1 MKKHIKLLTIGTL
14 LLGGLTGCN
23 DFLDREPLDKVIP
36 EKYFASESDLAA
48 YTINAYPFETVTD
61 AYGINFFGK
70 DNDTDNQASGDSPA
84 FWIPGQKKVPSGE
97 GEWDWSKIRTCN
109 YFFDNTL
116 PKFEAGTITG
126 NQDNVKHY
134 IGEMYV
140 IRAYNYYKLLVSL
153 GDLPIITTALPDIE
167 ETLVESSKRQP
178 RNKVARFILDDLQK
192 ATELLLDKSP
202 GGKNRISKNVAHLLR
217 ARVALFEATWEKY
230 HKGTAFVP
238 NGPGW
243 PGANKDYNANYS
255 FKSGSIEKESEFFFD
270 EAIKAAQIIAE
281 KYNILTANTGVFP
294 QTSSEPEN
302 PYFSMFCDIDM
313 EKYNEVLLWRR
324 YNTGLG
330 VANEVCQYGCVGN
343 NGVGTTKSMIDAF
356 ILKNGE
362 PIYASPMWADENSS
376 YWGDNN
382 IIHITKNRDTR
393 ADIFIKKPGQKNLH
407 TQAGDHGVVEEW
419 GPNITA
425 SSVTEKYNT
434 GYALRKGLNP
444 DGKYTNNTQSIV
456 GSIIFRTAEAYLNY
470 IEAYY
475 ELHGSL
481 DSYAEK
487 YWKAI
492 RRRAGID
499 EDYTKTIRLTDMS
512 KEAETD
518 WGAYSGGEIIDATR
532 YNIRRERRCELMA
545 EGLRSM
551 DLHRWRSMDQMI
563 TKPYHIL
570 GMNLWQEM
578 YGWDWDKDSNGNSI
592 LKEGENVSPRSFS
605 TYLAPYHITANN
617 IVYNGYKWNMA
628 HYLDPIAA
636 EHFLVTSS
644 GGDLDSS
651 PIYQNPG
658 WPMTGGGTPQ

>member
-1 MKKHIKLLTIGTL
+1 MKNHLIYTLSGMLFLLTS
-14 LLGGLTGCN
+14 C
-23 DFLDREPLDKVIP
+23 DAFLNQEPLDQLAPDEYMTTETNV
-36 EKYFASESDLAA
+36 ASYANDQYQMLPTHGTYGYGTFESDQH
-48 YTINAYPFETVTD
+48 
-61 AYGINFFGK
+61 
-70 DNDTDNQASGDSPA
+70 TDNMAAMQPSTLYA
-84 FWIPGQKKVPSGE
+84 PGYWRVGQSDGTWYF
-97 GEWDWSKIRTCN
+97 GNIYRCN
-109 YFFDNTL
+109 YFLENVL
-116 PKFEAGTITG
+116 PAYEANTITG
-126 NQDNVKHY
+126 NRENIRHY
-134 IGEMYV
+134 IGEIYFF
-140 IRAYNYYKLLVSL
+140 RAFDYFERLRTV
-153 GDLPIITTALPDIE
+153 GDFPIITKTYPN
-167 ETLVESSKRQP
+167 ESGILTEISKRSP
-178 RNKVARFILDDLQK
+178 RNEVARFILSDLNTAIEMLKEQ
-192 ATELLLDKSP
+192 SP
-202 GGKNRISKNVAHLLR
+202 DGTKNRVTRDCAILLKS
-217 ARVALFEATWEKY
+217 RVALYEASWLKNF
-230 HKGTAFVP
+230 KGTAFVP
-238 NGPGW
+238 GGPGW
-243 PGANKDYNANYS
+243 AGANKEYNAGYT
-255 FKSGSIEKESEFFFD
+255 FPSGSIDNEINFFFD
-270 EAIKAAQIIAE
+270 EAIAASQIIAD
-281 KYNILTANTGVFP
+281 KHTLTTNTGYFAQNP
-294 QTSSEPEN
+294 EDTEN

-518 WGAYSGGEIIDATR
+518 WGAYPGGEIIDATR

-578 YGWDWDKDSNGNSI
+578 YGWDWYKDSNGNSI

>member
-153 GDLPIITTALPDIE
+153 GDLPIITTALPDVE

-578 YGWDWDKDSNGNSI
+578 YGWDWYKDSNSNSI

>member
-1 MKKHIKLLTIGTL
+1 MQI
-14 LLGGLTGCN
+14 
-23 DFLDREPLDKVIP
+23 FV
-36 EKYFASESDLAA
+36 
-48 YTINAYPFETVTD
+48 D
-61 AYGINFFGK
+61 A
-70 DNDTDNQASGDSPA
+70 DACP
-84 FWIPGQKKVPSGE
+84 V
-97 GEWDWSKIRTCN
+97 
-109 YFFDNTL
+109 
-116 PKFEAGTITG
+116 
-126 NQDNVKHY
+126 V
-134 IGEMYV
+134 
-140 IRAYNYYKLLVSL
+140 
-153 GDLPIITTALPDIE
+153 DI
-167 ETLVESSKRQP
+167 
-178 RNKVARFILDDLQK
+178 
-192 ATELLLDKSP
+192 
-202 GGKNRISKNVAHLLR
+202 
-217 ARVALFEATWEKY
+217 
-230 HKGTAFVP
+230 
-238 NGPGW
+238 
-243 PGANKDYNANYS
+243 
-255 FKSGSIEKESEFFFD
+255 IEK
-270 EAIKAAQIIAE
+270 IAE

-532 YNIRRERRCELMA
+532 YNIRRERRCEFIA
-545 EGLRSM
+545 EGMRKD
-551 DLHRWRSMDQMI
+551 DLLRWRSLDKMKNYQ
-563 TKPYHIL
+563 TE
-570 GMNLWQEM
+570 GFNWQE
-578 YGWDWDKDSNGNSI
+578 YQKEPYYVKQLAAGLVVSNS
-592 LKEGENVSPRSFS
+592 K
-605 TYLAPYHITANN
+605 YLRPHFANELIITN
-617 IVYNGYKWNMA
+617 NGYNFEEA
-628 HYLDPIAA
+628 NYLTPISYDVFRLSTP
-636 EHFLVTSS
+636 EK
-644 GGDLDSS
+644 GGDISTCLLYTSDAADE
-651 PIYQNPG
+651 
-658 WPMTGGGTPQ
+658 

>member
-1 MKKHIKLLTIGTL
+1 MKRLTISTL
-14 LLGGLTGCN
+14 LSGVLFLTSCN
-23 DFLDREPLDKVIP
+23 DFLNQEPLDQLSPNEYLTTESNIAAFATDQYQVLPTHGTYGYGTFEIDNNTDNMAGMQPNVMYAPGYWKVGQ
-36 EKYFASESDLAA
+36 EGGSWYFADI
-48 YTINAYPFETVTD
+48 Y
-61 AYGINFFGK
+61 
-70 DNDTDNQASGDSPA
+70 
-84 FWIPGQKKVPSGE
+84 
-97 GEWDWSKIRTCN
+97 RCN
-109 YFFDNTL
+109 YFFENVLPSYENNAIVGNTTNL
-116 PKFEAGTITG
+116 
-126 NQDNVKHY
+126 KHY
-134 IGEMYV
+134 IGEMYFF
-140 IRAYNYYKLLVSL
+140 RAFMYFERLKSL
-153 GDLPIITTALPDIE
+153 GDFPIITKTYPNEREALIE
-167 ETLVESSKRQP
+167 ISKRAP
-178 RNKVARFILDDLQK
+178 RNEVARFILSD
-192 ATELLLDKSP
+192 LDKAIEMMQNIAPS
-202 GGKNRISKNVAHLLR
+202 GGKNRLSKDCAILLKS
-217 ARVALFEATWEKY
+217 RVALYEGSWLKNF
-230 HKGTAFVP
+230 KGTAFVP

-578 YGWDWDKDSNGNSI
+578 YGWDWYKDSNGNSI

>member
-1 MKKHIKLLTIGTL
+1 M
-14 LLGGLTGCN
+14 
-23 DFLDREPLDKVIP
+23 
-36 EKYFASESDLAA
+36 KYF
-48 YTINAYPFETVTD
+48 
-61 AYGINFFGK
+61 
-70 DNDTDNQASGDSPA
+70 
-84 FWIPGQKKVPSGE
+84 
-97 GEWDWSKIRTCN
+97 
-109 YFFDNTL
+109 
-116 PKFEAGTITG
+116 
-126 NQDNVKHY
+126 
-134 IGEMYV
+134 
-140 IRAYNYYKLLVSL
+140 
-153 GDLPIITTALPDIE
+153 
-167 ETLVESSKRQP
+167 
-178 RNKVARFILDDLQK
+178 
-192 ATELLLDKSP
+192 
-202 GGKNRISKNVAHLLR
+202 
-217 ARVALFEATWEKY
+217 
-230 HKGTAFVP
+230 
-238 NGPGW
+238 
-243 PGANKDYNANYS
+243 
-255 FKSGSIEKESEFFFD
+255 
-270 EAIKAAQIIAE
+270 
-281 KYNILTANTGVFP
+281 
-294 QTSSEPEN
+294 
-302 PYFSMFCDIDM
+302 
-313 EKYNEVLLWRR
+313 LWRR

-578 YGWDWDKDSNGNSI
+578 YGWDWYKDSNGNSI

>member
-1 MKKHIKLLTIGTL
+1 
-14 LLGGLTGCN
+14 
-23 DFLDREPLDKVIP
+23 
-36 EKYFASESDLAA
+36 
-48 YTINAYPFETVTD
+48 
-61 AYGINFFGK
+61 
-70 DNDTDNQASGDSPA
+70 
-84 FWIPGQKKVPSGE
+84 
-97 GEWDWSKIRTCN
+97 
-109 YFFDNTL
+109 
-116 PKFEAGTITG
+116 
-126 NQDNVKHY
+126 
-134 IGEMYV
+134 
-140 IRAYNYYKLLVSL
+140 
-153 GDLPIITTALPDIE
+153 
-167 ETLVESSKRQP
+167 
-178 RNKVARFILDDLQK
+178 
-192 ATELLLDKSP
+192 
-202 GGKNRISKNVAHLLR
+202 
-217 ARVALFEATWEKY
+217 
-230 HKGTAFVP
+230 
-238 NGPGW
+238 
-243 PGANKDYNANYS
+243 
-255 FKSGSIEKESEFFFD
+255 
-270 EAIKAAQIIAE
+270 
-281 KYNILTANTGVFP
+281 
-294 QTSSEPEN
+294 
-302 PYFSMFCDIDM
+302 MFCDIDM

-330 VANEVCQYGCVGN
+330 VVNEVWQYGCAGN

-362 PIYASPMWADENSS
+362 PIYVSPMWADESSS

-407 TQAGDHGVVEEW
+407 TSAGDHGVVEEW

-578 YGWDWDKDSNGNSI
+578 YGWDWYKDSNGNSI

-644 GGDLDSS
+644 GDDLDSS

>member
-1 MKKHIKLLTIGTL
+1 
-14 LLGGLTGCN
+14 
-23 DFLDREPLDKVIP
+23 
-36 EKYFASESDLAA
+36 
-48 YTINAYPFETVTD
+48 
-61 AYGINFFGK
+61 
-70 DNDTDNQASGDSPA
+70 
-84 FWIPGQKKVPSGE
+84 
-97 GEWDWSKIRTCN
+97 
-109 YFFDNTL
+109 
-116 PKFEAGTITG
+116 
-126 NQDNVKHY
+126 
-134 IGEMYV
+134 
-140 IRAYNYYKLLVSL
+140 
-153 GDLPIITTALPDIE
+153 
-167 ETLVESSKRQP
+167 
-178 RNKVARFILDDLQK
+178 
-192 ATELLLDKSP
+192 
-202 GGKNRISKNVAHLLR
+202 
-217 ARVALFEATWEKY
+217 
-230 HKGTAFVP
+230 
-238 NGPGW
+238 
-243 PGANKDYNANYS
+243 
-255 FKSGSIEKESEFFFD
+255 
-270 EAIKAAQIIAE
+270 
-281 KYNILTANTGVFP
+281 
-294 QTSSEPEN
+294 
-302 PYFSMFCDIDM
+302 MFCDIDM

-518 WGAYSGGEIIDATR
+518 WGHIPAEKLLMPHVIISAVNED
-532 YNIRRERRCELMA
+532 
-545 EGLRSM
+545 
-551 DLHRWRSMDQMI
+551 
-563 TKPYHIL
+563 
-570 GMNLWQEM
+570 
-578 YGWDWDKDSNGNSI
+578 
-592 LKEGENVSPRSFS
+592 VS
-605 TYLAPYHITANN
+605 
-617 IVYNGYKWNMA
+617 
-628 HYLDPIAA
+628 
-636 EHFLVTSS
+636 
-644 GGDLDSS
+644 
-651 PIYQNPG
+651 
-658 WPMTGGGTPQ
+658 